1 MRRSEPRQLPAA
13 AALTAVGAGA
23 IAGFAVIAR
32 RRRAAEPD
40 RWHSITINCSPEK
53 LGPLPAPLD
62 ELDFP
67 VEVRIQPAPG
77 DRGTELAARVAPS
90 ADPERV
96 RLLRAALRGAR
107 SLAETGEVLLPDAP
121 ATTKPT
127 LRSAPLAY
135 ATKHGREEGR
145 L

>member
-1 MRRSEPRQLPAA
+1 MRISEPRQLPAA
-13 AALTAVGAGA
+13 VALTAVGAGA
-23 IAGFAVIAR
+23 IAGYAVIAR
-32 RRRAAEPD
+32 RHRAAEPD
-40 RWHSITINCSPEK
+40 RWHSVTINCSPER
-53 LGPLPAPLD
+53 LDPLPPPLD

-77 DRGTELAARVAPS
+77 DRGTELAARVTS
-90 ADPERV
+90 GADRERV
-96 RLLRAALRGAR
+96 RRLRRALREAR
-107 SLAETGEVLLPDAP
+107 SIAETGEVLLPDAP